1 MAQAFFPPGGGG
13 TDARD
18 RDGHVTLSR
27 GGDHHP
33 NAAPRQG
40 GRQDAHR
47 QVLPRRLHGCVRP
60 GSRARGSL
68 SLQLAHICP
77 VPTRRAAVGTRQ
89 CEHGRESG
97 MRTTGDYRARSSV
110 LRSESRERRVHPGVT
125 SSGEGRASLLDALQI
140 CTHSNFSSY
149 PKKNTTPPNRRRVHR
164 QDRRALPPHL
174 RPEGPLRGA
183 PDHCAGGTGARH
195 VCTGPEKR
203 NPDTSHG
210 SRGNAFWEYK
220 RRETAR
226 RDENR
231 SVYRRTRV

>member
-89 CEHGRESG
+89 CEHGSESG
-97 MRTTGDYRARSSV
+97 LRTTEDYRARSSV
-110 LRSESRERRVHPGVT
+110 SRSESRESRVHPGVT
-125 SSGEGRASLLDALQI
+125 SSGAGRASLGCLKNLHPLELFLTSQ
-140 CTHSNFSSY
+140 
-149 PKKNTTPPNRRRVHR
+149 KKHDPSKQTSCPSTRPTSTSASFTT
-164 QDRRALPPHL
+164 RRA
-174 RPEGPLRGA
+174 A
-183 PDHCAGGTGARH
+183 SW
-195 VCTGPEKR
+195 CTGSLRWRHRCAPRLHWAGEAK
-203 NPDTSHG
+203 PGHK
-210 SRGNAFWEYK
+210 SRVAG
-220 RRETAR
+220 
-226 RDENR
+226 
-231 SVYRRTRV
+231 